1 MSRCFRTFKE
11 VRWQGCW
18 CKIAVVVAIVF
29 CATGGIASAQ
39 DSAALQKQ
47 TVQTNAFDH
56 FIRDG
61 GVITYVILL
70 PLSMVTIGLCVDHLV
85 QIRRGA
91 LLPDALKLRLGEL
104 IEQRKYREV
113 LETTSAD
120 RSLLG
125 TVLHAGLSQA
135 NSGLPVMERAM
146 EEVME
151 TRAAGLYR
159 RIEYLNIIGNV
170 SPMIGLFG
178 TVYGMIRTFSSI
190 VEQWGSPDPK
200 ALAGGIS
207 IALVTTFWGLLVA
220 IPALSMFH
228 LMRNRI
234 DGLLAECAVEAES
247 IIRFFKPLAKGG
259 VRAVRETPQRPTA
272 AVAKPGSALT
282 SRPPS

>member
-11 VRWQGCW
+11 VGWQGRW
-18 CKIAVVVAIVF
+18 CKIAAVAAIVF
-29 CATGGIASAQ
+29 CVTGIASAQ
-39 DSAALQKQ
+39 DSGALQKQ
-47 TVQTNAFDH
+47 TTQTNAFDH
-56 FIRDG
+56 FVRDG

-113 LETTSAD
+113 LETTSTD

-178 TVYGMIRTFSSI
+178 TVYGMIRTFSTI
-190 VEQWGSPDPK
+190 VEQGGSPDPK

-220 IPALSMFH
+220 IPALSVFH

-234 DGLLAECAVEAES
+234 DGLLAECAVEAET
-247 IIRFFKPLAKGG
+247 IIQFFKPLAKGS
-259 VRAVRETPQRPTA
+259 VRAVRETPQRPA
-272 AVAKPGSALT
+272 AGVAKTGPAVTG
-282 SRPPS
+282 RPQS

>member
-1 MSRCFRTFKE
+1 M
-11 VRWQGCW
+11 
-18 CKIAVVVAIVF
+18 
-29 CATGGIASAQ
+29 
-39 DSAALQKQ
+39 QKQ
-47 TVQTNAFDH
+47 TTQTNAFDH
-56 FIRDG
+56 FVTEG

-85 QIRRGA
+85 HIRRGT
-91 LLPDALKLRLGEL
+91 LLPDARKLRLGEL
-104 IEQRKYREV
+104 IEQRKYKEV

-120 RSLLG
+120 PSLLG

-151 TRAAGLYR
+151 TRAASLYR

-178 TVYGMIRTFSSI
+178 TVYGMIRTFSTI
-190 VEQWGSPDPK
+190 VEQGGSPDPA

-220 IPALSMFH
+220 IPALSVFH

-234 DGLLAECAVEAES
+234 DGLLAECAVEAEG
-247 IIRFFKPLAKGG
+247 IIQFFKPLARGT
-259 VRAVRETPQRPTA
+259 VRAVREAPQRPA
-272 AVAKPGSALT
+272 AGVAKSAPAVT
-282 SRPPS
+282 GRPQS